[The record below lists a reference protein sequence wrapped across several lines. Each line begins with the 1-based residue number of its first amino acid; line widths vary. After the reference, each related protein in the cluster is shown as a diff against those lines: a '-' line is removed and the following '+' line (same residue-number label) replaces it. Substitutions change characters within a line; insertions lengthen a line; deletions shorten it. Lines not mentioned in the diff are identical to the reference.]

1 MVFSSIPAYL
11 DPSNWQQQQQNPQ
24 IGTSSG
30 NGNPHL
36 PPPSLPPPPPPHQGD
51 GSGSVRPG
59 SVADQ
64 ARMANIPMP
73 EAALKCPRCES
84 TNTKFCYFNNHSL
97 TQPWHFCRTCR
108 RYWTRGGA
116 LRSVLV
122 GGGCRRNKR
131 SKGSNS
137 SKSPVSGGGGDG
149 QTSSGSTSAIS
160 SSTSVGTASLLGLT
174 SQIPPLRFMAAPL
187 SQLTDHHHHH
197 HHYDEIGLN
206 YSGISAPLVVTS
218 DMNTNFHFG
227 SSSLGLGGRGR
238 GGGIEQWRLQQPTQ
252 ISPIAGLDFPGV
264 LYPFQGGVE
273 PSGYGGEG
281 GQVRPKPRGLGFT
294 THQLGSASLL
304 GLTPQIPPLRFMA
317 APLSQLTDHHH
328 HHYGKIR
335 LNYSGIS
342 APLVVTS
349 DMNMNFHLG
358 SSSLGLGAVVV
369 ESSSGGCNNQ
379 LRCGVEPSGY
389 GGEGSQVRPKPP
401 GLGFTTYQLGSV
413 KMEDN
418 QVRELNL
425 SRQFL
430 GIPRNDQY

>member
-36 PPPSLPPPPPPHQGD
+36 PPPPLPPPPHQGD

-59 SVADQ
+59 SVADR

-84 TNTKFCYFNNHSL
+84 TNTKFCYFNNYSL
-97 TQPWHFCRTCR
+97 TQPRHFCKTCR

-116 LRSVLV
+116 LRSVPV

-174 SQIPPLRFMAAPL
+174 
-187 SQLTDHHHHH
+187 
-197 HHYDEIGLN
+197 
-206 YSGISAPLVVTS
+206 
-218 DMNTNFHFG
+218 
-227 SSSLGLGGRGR
+227 
-238 GGGIEQWRLQQPTQ
+238 
-252 ISPIAGLDFPGV
+252 
-264 LYPFQGGVE
+264 
-273 PSGYGGEG
+273 
-281 GQVRPKPRGLGFT
+281 
-294 THQLGSASLL
+294 
-304 GLTPQIPPLRFMA
+304 PQIPPLRFMA

-328 HHYGKIR
+328 HHYGEIG

-358 SSSLGLGAVVV
+358 SSSLGLGGGG
-369 ESSSGGCNNQ
+369 SGIEQWRLQQPTQISPMAGLDFPGVLYPFQ
-379 LRCGVEPSGY
+379 GGVEPSGY
-389 GGEGSQVRPKPP
+389 GGEGNQVRPKPP
-401 GLGFTTYQLGSV
+401 GLGFTTHQLGSV

-418 QVRELNL
+418 QVQELNL

-430 GIPRNDQY
+430 GIPGNDQYWSGSSSAWTDLSGFSSSSTRNPL